1 MLLLSLAIVVMF
13 SLFHALMEPLMQ
25 WGTPLF
31 ELRGLIWLPVLAAAW
46 LLAGERH

>member
-1 MLLLSLAIVVMF
+1 MLLLSLAIVVIF
-13 SLFHALMEPLMQ
+13 SFFHAVMEPLMQ

-46 LLAGERH
+46 LLAGKRH